1 MKPVAQPSEA
11 AESAHAHR
19 TKTTIGL
26 CFIVALLEGLDL
38 QAPGIAGPG
47 MAATF
52 NLDKAWMGWVFG
64 AGILGLLPGALVGGR
79 LADRIGR
86 KWVLIAA
93 VILFGVFSIATAY
106 AWDAVSLL
114 VARLMTGVGLGAAL
128 PNLIALSSEAAG
140 PRHRGL
146 AVSLMYCGVPLGA
159 SLAALIGLGGF
170 ETGWKT
176 VFYVGGIA
184 PLLVAPLLALWLPES
199 AAFRERQQQLSQGEH
214 TLTPPSLW
222 HGLFKEG
229 AALPTLLLWVAYF
242 FTLMVVYMLINWLPS
257 LIIGQGFA
265 ANQANLVMFSLQI
278 GATLGTLALG
288 ALMDRLHPLLM
299 TALTYLGILAAL
311 IALGAAA
318 NFNNMLGAG
327 FIAGFFAVGGQL
339 VLYALAPLFYRTE
352 VRASGVGSAVAV
364 GRLGA
369 MTGPLVAGHMLAT
382 GAGAAGV
389 MLASTPGILLAAG
402 AMSYLLLQRRRR
414 DLALS

>member
-1 MKPVAQPSEA
+1 MNPVAESLAAAQP
-11 AESAHAHR
+11 AHAIR

-47 MAATF
+47 MAAAF
-52 NLDKAWMGWVFG
+52 QLDKAWMGWIFG

-106 AWDAVSLL
+106 AWDAISLL
-114 VARLMTGVGLGAAL
+114 VARFMTGVGLGAAL

-176 VFYVGGIA
+176 VFFVGGIA
-184 PLLVAPLLALWLPES
+184 PLLVAPLLAFWLPES
-199 AAFRERQQQLSQGEH
+199 AAFRERQQQRAQGENAIA
-214 TLTPPSLW
+214 PPSLW
-222 HGLFKEG
+222 QGLFKEG
-229 AALPTLLLWVAYF
+229 SAVPTLLLWVAYF

-288 ALMDRLHPLLM
+288 ALMDRLHPMLM
-299 TALTYLGILAAL
+299 TVLTYLGILAAL
-311 IALGAAA
+311 MALGAAA
-318 NFNNMLGAG
+318 NFNSMLGAG

-339 VLYALAPLFYRTE
+339 VLYALAPLFYQTE

-389 MLASTPGILLAAG
+389 MLASAPGILLAAC
-402 AMSYLLLQRRRR
+402 AMSYLLLQRRRQ
-414 DLALS
+414 DLALN